1 MSAARYTS
9 ESPAGKILTYL
20 QRHGEATVKAL
31 EELLGIS
38 TTAVREHLTHL
49 QAKNLVATKLVRHGP
64 GRPHAIYF
72 LTDAAQNL
80 FPKEYD
86 TLTTMLLREIASR
99 EGPDRLQS
107 LLDAVGAR
115 LADEYRGHVSGA
127 ELPDRLAALREALE
141 RRGIPVE
148 LLPNGESFQ
157 LFACPYL
164 DVAQEHAGVC
174 SMERRMVEQLLG
186 AQVVLEGTI
195 REGRRSCQFTVV
207 QESGAASKKPE
218 VNLLNS
224 DSRLLN
230 SK

>member
-1 MSAARYTS
+1 MAATLYTN
-9 ESPAGKILTYL
+9 ESPAGRILAHL
-20 QRHGEATVKAL
+20 QRHGEATVKDL

-49 QAKNLVATKLVRHGP
+49 QAKNLVSTKLVRRGP
-64 GRPHAIYF
+64 GRPHALYF
-72 LTDAAQNL
+72 LTDAAQDL

-99 EGPDRLQS
+99 EGPDRLQA

-115 LADEYRGHVSGA
+115 LAEEYRGQVAGA
-127 ELPDRLAALREALE
+127 ELPERLAALGEALE

-148 LLPNGESFQ
+148 LLPESDSFQ

-174 SMERRMVEQLLG
+174 SMERRMVEQVLG
-186 AQVVLEGTI
+186 EQVVLEGTI
-195 REGRRSCQFTVV
+195 REGRRSCHFMVV
-207 QESGAASKKPE
+207 NKE
-218 VNLLNS
+218 
-224 DSRLLN
+224 
-230 SK
+230 